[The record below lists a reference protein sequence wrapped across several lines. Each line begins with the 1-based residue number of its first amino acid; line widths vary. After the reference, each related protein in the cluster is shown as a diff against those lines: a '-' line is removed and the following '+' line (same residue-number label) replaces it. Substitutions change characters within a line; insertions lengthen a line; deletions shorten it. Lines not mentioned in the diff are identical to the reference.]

1 MKNYKLRLLLLLL
14 LTASVIHLGNF
25 QASVSAQTSDR
36 LVVYSGR
43 SESLVAPLIEQFSAA
58 TGIQV
63 DVRYAGTSE
72 LAATLLEEGSNSP
85 ADVFYAQDPGGLGAV
100 EFLLSAL
107 PQELLDRVSAQFRSP
122 TALWVGVSGR
132 ARTLV
137 YNTDVLSEVDLPDDI
152 FDLIDS
158 KWKDRLGWAPTNASF
173 QAMVTAM
180 RQLWGEDKTR
190 QWLEGIQANDPT
202 VYPKNTPQV
211 EAVGRGEIDIGMVNH
226 YYLFRFLSSDGE
238 DFPARNYHPR
248 SGGPGALVMV
258 SGVGILNS
266 SQNRDVAERF
276 IDFMLSQ
283 VAQQYFASTTFEY
296 PVIEGVVT
304 DRLLVPLEDI
314 NAPDIPLSDL
324 SDLGGTQLLLQETG
338 VLP

>member
-137 YNTDVLSEVDLPDDI
+137 YNTDVLSEADLPDDI